1 MAWDF
6 NDNSPIYMQIVNC
19 IQREIASGAY
29 APGTRLPSVRDLAL
43 EAGVNPNTMQ
53 RALAELERR
62 GLVNAQRTAGRFVT
76 EDAAALTDL
85 RKEMSE
91 TIAAEFCHKLR
102 SLGLCDDE
110 IIAIVRARIR
120 DTAEDATSV
129 NTQTRAEDAS
139 AKAQAHTMDAPAETQ
154 IPG

>member
-6 NDNSPIYMQIVNC
+6 NDNAPIYMQIVNGL
-19 IQREIASGAY
+19 QREIASGAY

-76 EDAAALTDL
+76 EDTAALADL
-85 RKEMSE
+85 RKEMSN
-91 TIAAEFCHKLR
+91 TIVEEFYRKMQELGVSSEEILAAVQ
-102 SLGLCDDE
+102 
-110 IIAIVRARIR
+110 IWIA
-120 DTAEDATSV
+120 DH
-129 NTQTRAEDAS
+129 NNN
-139 AKAQAHTMDAPAETQ
+139 
-154 IPG
+154 